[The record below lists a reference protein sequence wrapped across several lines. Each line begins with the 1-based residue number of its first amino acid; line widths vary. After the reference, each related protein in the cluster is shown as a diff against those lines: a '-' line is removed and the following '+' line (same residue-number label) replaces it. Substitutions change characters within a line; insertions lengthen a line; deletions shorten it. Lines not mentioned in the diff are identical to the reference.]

1 MAITWNNIA
10 APNFGAANEL
20 FKQAQDNL
28 LNVGAT
34 LTATAKGYQ
43 DAIRKRNTGLI
54 QEYINSARTP
64 EELQSE
70 AFQVG
75 YQNLVN
81 TLAKEYDPVVM
92 NQYKDSR
99 GDVLTKRASDTLN
112 YTQAKA
118 KIEQDDNFNKALIAQ
133 ATGNLYG
140 DALTQA
146 MANIGAANA
155 YNLVKLRS
163 EQDQQTKQNEIAIRA
178 NKLKEE
184 ELQAQK
190 DDRNQKRLDEKPIT
204 DLNSYVA
211 TQQLN
216 EFKQDNPQIT
226 SPTYRAT
233 VNTFGKNADANKNS
247 ELGQKVYAAADRHG
261 VDKELMFTIASIE
274 SNWDH
279 GVKSPKGAVGLM
291 GLMPEYNKERGV
303 KDATNIDD
311 NTDGGAVYLKQLG
324 SIFGN
329 DTRKIVAAYNA
340 GQGGVQKAVSQA
352 EQRGGRWED
361 YLPDETKQ
369 YLQRYTDLSSYLKTS
384 NTGRDLNYPSGL
396 KTDTYSGGGSS
407 SSSSSGGS
415 NSTKPDYVNTMLS
428 DLAAVDKTIA
438 TEQLKID
445 LNPDASKGLEA
456 WRKNNIHW
464 YTSDYDPENLITALK
479 ARPEIKNLNDA
490 QQEDILETAFNKI
503 RSPNW
508 LGRNWVNT
516 DSNQQQAVNA
526 INEAADEYTQ
536 RLNARINAE
545 KKPIYLTG
553 IRAHSAKTG
562 QPMYESARDLLQ
574 GDELTIYRLGIESPV
589 VNKAK
594 LLFAQDNKGLSE
606 DAYVSSYLEQ
616 YSKNPRETNR
626 DNESSYQKMLDAGL
640 KVEPSNS
647 VTTGASIITQKAED
661 NNSLDP
667 ILKAVKNTPY
677 ENVPMAIVLN
687 ASKPVPSPLL
697 PEKHQ
702 TAPQT
707 KANNL
712 AVDLQS
718 GKVEQTKAPV
728 PMPNVTW
735 AKPVVVERANPIS
748 NKLPQYKAVVT
759 YVQDGDT
766 VQLQSNDYSTSG
778 EQNKIICRIDSINAP
793 ETAKPFKNMPAQA
806 FSEESKRYL
815 ENLIKEGKV
824 NIRIVRPTTRQPN
837 EEKTSSNNYG
847 RDVCQIEVSG
857 ADVTVEMIRAGAA
870 MLYRRYNNDAGL
882 SKLEDEAKANKRGL
896 WGLPN
901 PIDPETYNHSYNT
914 QQNYSKP
921 IIDKVLNPMKELS
934 TTEQMLK
941 IQEQMRTTK
950 DPILLANL
958 KQQMLLLLQQKPK
971 EEDKGLFS
979 LYQ

>member
-10 APNFGAANEL
+10 APNFSAANEL
-20 FKQAQDNL
+20 FKQAKDNL
-28 LNVGAT
+28 LNVGTT
-34 LTATAKGYQ
+34 LTATAQGYQ
-43 DAIRKRNTGLI
+43 DAIRKRNQGLI

-81 TLAKEYDPVVM
+81 TLAKEYDPVAM

-99 GDVLTKRASDTLN
+99 GDVLTKRATDTLN
-112 YTQAKA
+112 YTQAKT
-118 KIEQDDNFNKALIAQ
+118 KIEQDDNFSKALIAQ
-133 ATGNLYG
+133 AAGNLYG

-146 MANIGAANA
+146 MANIGAGNA
-155 YNLVKLRS
+155 YNLLKLRND
-163 EQDQQTKQNEIAIRA
+163 QAQQTIQNELAVRA
-178 NKLKEE
+178 AKLNEDRLNFDKEE
-184 ELQAQK
+184 ST
-190 DDRNQKRLDEKPIT
+190 QKRLNEKPIT
-204 DLNSYVA
+204 DLNSFIA

-226 SPTYRAT
+226 SPTYRTT

-261 VDKELMFTIASIE
+261 VDKELMFTLASIE

-279 GVKSPKGAVGLM
+279 GAKSNKGAVGLM
-291 GLMPEYNKERGV
+291 QLMPEFNKERGV

-311 NTDGGAVYLKQLG
+311 NINGGAVYLKQLG

-369 YLQRYTDLSSYLKTS
+369 YLQRYTDLSSYLKTG

-428 DLAAVDKTIA
+428 DLAAVDKTIT
-438 TEQLKID
+438 TEQLKTD

-456 WRKNNIHW
+456 WRKKNIHW

-479 ARPEIKNLNDA
+479 ARPEIKNLNDT
-490 QQEDILETAFNKI
+490 QQETILETAFNKI
-503 RSPNW
+503 KNPNW

-526 INEAADEYTQ
+526 INETVDEYTQ

-562 QPMYESARDLLQ
+562 QPMYEAARDLLQ

-616 YSKNPRETNR
+616 YSKNPSKQPVIENKTPVEPTGVAAATYNQPVRGQRETNR
-626 DNESSYQKMLDAGL
+626 DNESAYQKMLDAGL

-661 NNSLDP
+661 NN
-667 ILKAVKNTPY
+667 
-677 ENVPMAIVLN
+677 
-687 ASKPVPSPLL
+687 
-697 PEKHQ
+697 
-702 TAPQT
+702 
-707 KANNL
+707 
-712 AVDLQS
+712 LQRQ
-718 GKVEQTKAPV
+718 EQR
-728 PMPNVTW
+728 M
-735 AKPVVVERANPIS
+735 
-748 NKLPQYKAVVT
+748 Q
-759 YVQDGDT
+759 
-766 VQLQSNDYSTSG
+766 
-778 EQNKIICRIDSINAP
+778 
-793 ETAKPFKNMPAQA
+793 
-806 FSEESKRYL
+806 
-815 ENLIKEGKV
+815 
-824 NIRIVRPTTRQPN
+824 
-837 EEKTSSNNYG
+837 
-847 RDVCQIEVSG
+847 
-857 ADVTVEMIRAGAA
+857 GAA
-870 MLYRRYNNDAGL
+870 KQRMQEAAKQRLLDASRSVTTLEGNN
-882 SKLEDEAKANKRGL
+882 
-896 WGLPN
+896 
-901 PIDPETYNHSYNT
+901 
-914 QQNYSKP
+914 KP
-921 IIDKVLNPMKELS
+921 IIDAMLNPIKQLS
-934 TTEQMLK
+934 TLEQMLK

-950 DPILLANL
+950 DPILLAYL

-971 EEDKGLFS
+971 EEDKGLFG
-979 LYQ
+979 LYK

>member
-81 TLAKEYDPVVM
+81 TLAKEYDPVAM

-99 GDVLTKRASDTLN
+99 GDVLTKRASDALN
-112 YTQAKA
+112 YTQAKT

-133 ATGNLYG
+133 AAGNLYG

-146 MANIGAANA
+146 MANVGAGNA
-155 YNLVKLRS
+155 YNLVKLRNDQ
-163 EQDQQTKQNEIAIRA
+163 EQQKTQNELAVRA
-178 NKLKEE
+178 AKLAEDKLNSDKAES
-184 ELQAQK
+184 A
-190 DDRNQKRLDEKPIT
+190 QKRLNEKPIT
-204 DLNSYVA
+204 DLNSFVA

-247 ELGQKVYAAADRHG
+247 ELGQKVYAAADKQG
-261 VDKELMFTIASIE
+261 VDKELMFTLASIE
-274 SNWDH
+274 SNWNH
-279 GVKSPKGAVGLM
+279 GTKSKKGAVGLM
-291 GLMPEYNKERGV
+291 QLMPEFNKERGV

-311 NTDGGAVYLKQLG
+311 NVNGSAVYLKQLG
-324 SIFGN
+324 SLFGN

-340 GQGGVQKAVSQA
+340 GQGGVQKAVVQA

-361 YLPDETKQ
+361 YLPNETKE
-369 YLQRYTDLSSYLKTS
+369 YLQRYTDLSSYLKTG

-396 KTDTYSGGGSS
+396 KTDTYSGGGSG

-438 TEQLKID
+438 TEQLKTD
-445 LNPDASKGLEA
+445 LNPDASKDLEA
-456 WRKNNIHW
+456 WENNLQGFFNSNVDDRNI
-464 YTSDYDPENLITALK
+464 LAALK
-479 ARPEIKNLNDA
+479 AREDINKLPQNQQVAIAQNALTKINNKNLFGNNV
-490 QQEDILETAFNKI
+490 FNFK
-503 RSPNW
+503 
-508 LGRNWVNT
+508 G
-516 DSNQQQAVNA
+516 NQQQAVDALNA
-526 INEAADEYTQ
+526 AADEYTQ
-536 RLNARINAE
+536 RFNGRVNAE

-562 QPMYESARDLLQ
+562 QPMYESAKDLLQ

-616 YSKNPRETNR
+616 YSKNPSKQPVVTKKESETPTTPKSGLIPRNR
-626 DNESSYQKMLDAGL
+626 GSNNKAAESISLFAAPETSDGGIL
-640 KVEPSNS
+640 
-647 VTTGASIITQKAED
+647 TQKAEE
-661 NNSLDP
+661 NNLQAQEQRLQEAAKQRLLDASRSVNTSDS

-677 ENVPMAIVLN
+677 ENVPSAVVLN

-712 AVDLQS
+712 AVDLGS
-718 GKVEQTKAPV
+718 GKVEQSKAPV

-759 YVQDGDT
+759 YVPDGDT
-766 VQLQSNDYSTSG
+766 VHLQSNDYSTSG
-778 EQNKIICRIDSINAP
+778 ENNKIICRIDSINAP
-793 ETAKPFKNMPAQA
+793 ETAKPSKNIPAQA
-806 FSEESKRYL
+806 FSAESKRYL
-815 ENLIKEGKV
+815 ENLIKQGKV
-824 NIRIVRPTTRQPN
+824 NIRITKPTNRQSN

-857 ADVTVEMIRAGAA
+857 ADVSVEMIRAGAA
-870 MLYRRYNNDAGL
+870 WLYRRYNNDAALGA
-882 SKLEDEAKANKRGL
+882 LEDDAKANKRGL

-901 PIDPETYNHSYNT
+901 PIDPETYSQSY
-914 QQNYSKP
+914 
-921 IIDKVLNPMKELS
+921 
-934 TTEQMLK
+934 
-941 IQEQMRTTK
+941 R
-950 DPILLANL
+950 
-958 KQQMLLLLQQKPK
+958 
-971 EEDKGLFS
+971 
-979 LYQ
+979 